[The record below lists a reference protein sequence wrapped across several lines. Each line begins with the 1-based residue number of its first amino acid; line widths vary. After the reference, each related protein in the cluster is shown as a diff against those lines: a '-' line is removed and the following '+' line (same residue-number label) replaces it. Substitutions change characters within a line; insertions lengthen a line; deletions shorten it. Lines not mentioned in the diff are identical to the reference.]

1 MLQIGKSDLSPEVEQ
16 KWTRVEGKAR
26 GFASAGVSGKV
37 QQQPSILIMI
47 IVLSERA
54 DDKGGVNRNLSRTR
68 ARAVATV
75 SRRTHPL
82 WPLDASA
89 GVYRNY

>member
-1 MLQIGKSDLSPEVEQ
+1 MHEDRRESG
-16 KWTRVEGKAR
+16 R
-26 GFASAGVSGKV
+26 FASAGVSDKV
-37 QQQPSILIMI
+37 QQQPSIIIMY
-47 IVLSERA
+47 IVLSERKRERERRA
-54 DDKGGVNRNLSRTR
+54 EEGGVNRNLSRTR